1 MKIKAKRKSA
11 KIETSNC
18 FALVDK
24 FVCLLTHLRV
34 YLARGGIV
42 YSSGV
47 HNLTF
52 VKVLKTH
59 LLM

>member
-42 YSSGV
+42 YS
-47 HNLTF
+47 
-52 VKVLKTH
+52 LKY
-59 LLM
+59 